1 LCSSFCQG
9 LFYKIAGLIRKN
21 ELFSQLLLISIF
33 SYIRDTLRK
42 ERGENIPKIKAEN
55 IKKLFKIRSNG
66 NSKNNGGTSNE
77 LLALGGVDLSINKGE
92 FVSIV
97 GPSGCGKSTFLDLVG
112 GLSKPN
118 EGNIYINGKPV
129 NGPGLDRGIV
139 FQQYALFPWR
149 TALGNVEFGLENQNV
164 LKKDRAE
171 IAQKYLSLVGLTGF
185 ENRYPYELS
194 GGMKQRVAIARALAY
209 DPDILLMDEPFG
221 ALDAQTREILQK
233 ELLRIWEET
242 HKTILFVT
250 HSIDE
255 AVFLADRVAIMTARP
270 GIIKEVVDVPISR
283 TARFEDDI
291 KSSSGF
297 VKSRHELWGLLKQ
310 EVVKAQEICGN
321 TAPAK

>member
-1 LCSSFCQG
+1 M
-9 LFYKIAGLIRKN
+9 
-21 ELFSQLLLISIF
+21 
-33 SYIRDTLRK
+33 T
-42 ERGENIPKIKAEN
+42 KIKADN
-55 IKKLFKIRSNG
+55 VKKYFKLRPNG
-66 NSKNNGGTSNE
+66 NNGNGSE
-77 LLALGGVDLSINKGE
+77 LLALGGINLHVNQGE
-92 FVSIV
+92 FLAIV
-97 GPSGCGKSTFLDLVG
+97 GPSGCGKSSFLEIVG
-112 GLSKPN
+112 GLSKAN
-118 EGNIYINGKPV
+118 EGNIYIDGKPV

-149 TALGNVEFGLENQNV
+149 TALGNVEFGLENQKV
-164 LKKDRAE
+164 QKKERKE
-171 IAQKYLSLVGLTGF
+171 IAQKHLSLVGLSGF
-185 ENRYPYELS
+185 ENHYPYQLS

-209 DPDILLMDEPFG
+209 NPDILLMDEPFG

-242 HKTILFVT
+242 HKTILFIT

-270 GIIKEVVDVPISR
+270 GTIKEVVDIPISR

-297 VKSRHELWGLLKQ
+297 VKTRHELWGLLKE

-321 TAPAK
+321 KAPEK

>member
-1 LCSSFCQG
+1 M
-9 LFYKIAGLIRKN
+9 
-21 ELFSQLLLISIF
+21 
-33 SYIRDTLRK
+33 T
-42 ERGENIPKIKAEN
+42 KIKSDN
-55 IKKLFKIRSNG
+55 IKKYFKLRSNG
-66 NSKNNGGTSNE
+66 NNGNGSE
-77 LLALGGVDLSINKGE
+77 LLALGGINLNVNKGE
-92 FVSIV
+92 FLAIV
-97 GPSGCGKSTFLDLVG
+97 GPSGCGKSSFLEIVG
-112 GLSKPN
+112 GLSKAN
-118 EGNIYINGKPV
+118 EGNIYIDGKPV

-149 TALGNVEFGLENQNV
+149 TALGNVEFGLENQKV
-164 LKKDRAE
+164 QKKERKE
-171 IAQKYLSLVGLTGF
+171 IARKHLSLVGLSGF
-185 ENRYPYELS
+185 ENHYPYQLS

-209 DPDILLMDEPFG
+209 NPDILLMDEPFG

-242 HKTILFVT
+242 HKTILFIT

-270 GIIKEVVDVPISR
+270 GTIKEVVDIPISR

-297 VKSRHELWGLLKQ
+297 VKARHDLWGLLKE

-321 TAPAK
+321 KAPAK